1 MTDNKTDTAKTNIG
15 TPSIIVITDTTIDLT
30 GVLFET
36 LFLPILSRGQQN
48 TPRRQSTTTVDES
61 FVQRNFY
68 S

>member
-1 MTDNKTDTAKTNIG
+1 MTDNKTGTVKTDCN
-15 TPSIIVITDTTIDLT
+15 VITDTTIDLT